1 MAMDFLGNIG
11 MGYTSFSQT
20 AYIQSNYT
28 GRYASD
34 DLGVMSIEEQAI
46 STSNSHNQ
54 YSRYADYSHLTVDPS
69 DDKTFW
75 FNTEIFKLNYRR
87 DVVGAF
93 KIASDFNYDIG
104 VVSIDS
110 PMVGIIYLTP
120 KPSSP
125 PFAKKGQKIKKGD
138 TICLIEAMK
147 TFNEI
152 KSDRDCTIKT
162 VMVKNGEAVEFGQ
175 PLFEIS

>member
-1 MAMDFLGNIG
+1 MLDKKINDTIDALIKKIKDNNLGSIK
-11 MGYTSFSQT
+11 FSNKT
-20 AYIQSNYT
+20 NTIEISNNSIAHKT
-28 GRYASD
+28 NQNLQNNLPAETQNSLNDISD
-34 DLGVMSIEEQAI
+34 NL
-46 STSNSHNQ
+46 
-54 YSRYADYSHLTVDPS
+54 L
-69 DDKTFW
+69 
-75 FNTEIFKLNYRR
+75 
-87 DVVGAF
+87 
-93 KIASDFNYDIG
+93 
-104 VVSIDS
+104 SIDS
-110 PMVGIIYLTP
+110 PMVGIVYLTP

-162 VMVKNGEAVEFGQ
+162 VMIKNGEAVEFGQ

>member
-1 MAMDFLGNIG
+1 MIDKKINETIDALIKKIKDNNLGSIKLSNKVNTIEVTNNAINNSTQQNTIPINNNI
-11 MGYTSFSQT
+11 
-20 AYIQSNYT
+20 N
-28 GRYASD
+28 
-34 DLGVMSIEEQAI
+34 
-46 STSNSHNQ
+46 
-54 YSRYADYSHLTVDPS
+54 
-69 DDKTFW
+69 
-75 FNTEIFKLNYRR
+75 
-87 DVVGAF
+87 DVPDENL
-93 KIASDFNYDIG
+93 I
-104 VVSIDS
+104 SIDS
-110 PMVGIIYLTP
+110 PMVGIVYLTP

-162 VMVKNGEAVEFGQ
+162 VMVENGEAVEFGQ

>member
-1 MAMDFLGNIG
+1 MLDKKINETIDKLIKKIKENNL
-11 MGYTSFSQT
+11 TS
-20 AYIQSNYT
+20 IKLSNKINT
-28 GRYASD
+28 
-34 DLGVMSIEEQAI
+34 IEISNNSSNQI
-46 STSNSHNQ
+46 STQNISPSSNQ
-54 YSRYADYSHLTVDPS
+54 
-69 DDKTFW
+69 
-75 FNTEIFKLNYRR
+75 NTNN
-87 DVVGAF
+87 
-93 KIASDFNYDIG
+93 KISESFL
-104 VVSIDS
+104 SIDS

-152 KSDRDCTIKT
+152 KSDRDCTIMS

>member
-1 MAMDFLGNIG
+1 MIDKKINETIDALIKKIKDNNLGSIKL
-11 MGYTSFSQT
+11 
-20 AYIQSNYT
+20 SNKINT
-28 GRYASD
+28 IEVTNNSINNSTQQNSIPINNVINDVPD
-34 DLGVMSIEEQAI
+34 DNLI
-46 STSNSHNQ
+46 
-54 YSRYADYSHLTVDPS
+54 
-69 DDKTFW
+69 
-75 FNTEIFKLNYRR
+75 
-87 DVVGAF
+87 
-93 KIASDFNYDIG
+93 
-104 VVSIDS
+104 SIDS
-110 PMVGIIYLTP
+110 PMVGIVYLTP

-162 VMVKNGEAVEFGQ
+162 VMIENGEAVEFGQ

>member
-1 MAMDFLGNIG
+1 MLDKKINETIDLLIKKIKDNNLGSIK
-11 MGYTSFSQT
+11 FSNKLNT
-20 AYIQSNYT
+20 IEVSNN
-28 GRYASD
+28 
-34 DLGVMSIEEQAI
+34 SITQ
-46 STSNSHNQ
+46 TSNQNTQNNLPVNNQ
-54 YSRYADYSHLTVDPS
+54 NLQNNVSKS
-69 DDKTFW
+69 F
-75 FNTEIFKLNYRR
+75 I
-87 DVVGAF
+87 
-93 KIASDFNYDIG
+93 
-104 VVSIDS
+104 SIDS
-110 PMVGIIYLTP
+110 PMVGIVYLTP

-162 VMVKNGEAVEFGQ
+162 VMIKNGEAVEFGQ

>member
-1 MAMDFLGNIG
+1 MLDKKINETIDALIKKIKENNLGSIK
-11 MGYTSFSQT
+11 FSNKT
-20 AYIQSNYT
+20 N
-28 GRYASD
+28 
-34 DLGVMSIEEQAI
+34 SIEI
-46 STSNSHNQ
+46 SNNSINQ
-54 YSRYADYSHLTVDPS
+54 NLNNNGSIN
-69 DDKTFW
+69 
-75 FNTEIFKLNYRR
+75 NTNNKSIKNETNNGFI
-87 DVVGAF
+87 
-93 KIASDFNYDIG
+93 
-104 VVSIDS
+104 SIDS

-125 PFAKKGQKIKKGD
+125 PFAKKGQKIKKGE

-162 VMVKNGEAVEFGQ
+162 IMVKNGEAVEFGQ

>member
-1 MAMDFLGNIG
+1 MIDKKINETIDALIKKIKDNNLGSIKL
-11 MGYTSFSQT
+11 
-20 AYIQSNYT
+20 SNKINT
-28 GRYASD
+28 
-34 DLGVMSIEEQAI
+34 IEVTNNAI
-46 STSNSHNQ
+46 NNSMQ
-54 YSRYADYSHLTVDPS
+54 Q
-69 DDKTFW
+69 
-75 FNTEIFKLNYRR
+75 NTIPVNNVIN
-87 DVVGAF
+87 DVPDENL
-93 KIASDFNYDIG
+93 I
-104 VVSIDS
+104 SIDS
-110 PMVGIIYLTP
+110 PMVGIVYLTP

-162 VMVKNGEAVEFGQ
+162 VMIENGEAVEFGQ

>member
-1 MAMDFLGNIG
+1 MLDKKINETIDVLIKKIKDNNLGSIKL
-11 MGYTSFSQT
+11 
-20 AYIQSNYT
+20 SNKT
-28 GRYASD
+28 NT
-34 DLGVMSIEEQAI
+34 IEI
-46 STSNSHNQ
+46 STNNVIHSTSQ
-54 YSRYADYSHLTVDPS
+54 
-69 DDKTFW
+69 
-75 FNTEIFKLNYRR
+75 NTQNILPPNIQNTKKEINDSL
-87 DVVGAF
+87 
-93 KIASDFNYDIG
+93 IT
-104 VVSIDS
+104 IDS

-152 KSDRDCTIKT
+152 KSDRDCTIKS

-175 PLFEIS
+175 PLFEIL

>member
-1 MAMDFLGNIG
+1 MLDKKTNEAVDALIKKIKENNLGSIKISNKINTIEISNNSLNHSNNQNAQNVSSVNNQNIKNDNNNN
-11 MGYTSFSQT
+11 F
-20 AYIQSNYT
+20 I
-28 GRYASD
+28 
-34 DLGVMSIEEQAI
+34 SI
-46 STSNSHNQ
+46 N
-54 YSRYADYSHLTVDPS
+54 
-69 DDKTFW
+69 
-75 FNTEIFKLNYRR
+75 
-87 DVVGAF
+87 
-93 KIASDFNYDIG
+93 
-104 VVSIDS
+104 S

-162 VMVKNGEAVEFGQ
+162 VIVKNGEAVEFGQ
-175 PLFEIS
+175 PLFEIL

>member
-1 MAMDFLGNIG
+1 MLDKKINQTIDALIKKIKDNNLNSIKLSNKINTIEISNNSIISGTDQISQNIP
-11 MGYTSFSQT
+11 TTNSQ
-20 AYIQSNYT
+20 N
-28 GRYASD
+28 
-34 DLGVMSIEEQAI
+34 LKNE
-46 STSNSHNQ
+46 
-54 YSRYADYSHLTVDPS
+54 
-69 DDKTFW
+69 
-75 FNTEIFKLNYRR
+75 LN
-87 DVVGAF
+87 DNF
-93 KIASDFNYDIG
+93 I
-104 VVSIDS
+104 SIDS

-125 PFAKKGQKIKKGD
+125 PFAKKGQKVKKGD

>member
-1 MAMDFLGNIG
+1 MLDKKINDTLEILIKKIKDNNLGSIKLSNKVNTIEITNNLMNQSTNQNTQKFLHENSQNINNEKNDIL
-11 MGYTSFSQT
+11 S
-20 AYIQSNYT
+20 
-28 GRYASD
+28 
-34 DLGVMSIEEQAI
+34 SI
-46 STSNSHNQ
+46 N
-54 YSRYADYSHLTVDPS
+54 
-69 DDKTFW
+69 
-75 FNTEIFKLNYRR
+75 
-87 DVVGAF
+87 
-93 KIASDFNYDIG
+93 
-104 VVSIDS
+104 S

-125 PFAKKGQKIKKGD
+125 PFVKKGQIIKKGD

>member
-1 MAMDFLGNIG
+1 MLDKKIN
-11 MGYTSFSQT
+11 QT
-20 AYIQSNYT
+20 IDALIKKIKDN
-28 GRYASD
+28 
-34 DLGVMSIEEQAI
+34 DLGSIKLSNKTNSIEI
-46 STSNSHNQ
+46 SNKSITLGSNQ
-54 YSRYADYSHLTVDPS
+54 
-69 DDKTFW
+69 
-75 FNTEIFKLNYRR
+75 NTQNISPTNNHSLKNETIESF
-87 DVVGAF
+87 
-93 KIASDFNYDIG
+93 I
-104 VVSIDS
+104 SIDS